1 MVSAL
6 IGLKRGRGS
15 STTDRKFCSTDRG
28 GACSCS
34 RSAAAATALN
44 DLWNLAAFTTFAAL
58 TRARG
63 APIPGSC
70 EAERP
75 ARAARSA
82 LRLLV
87 DVAILF
93 FFFAGCW
100 SQLPLLG
107 RRWGPG
113 ARC

>member
-1 MVSAL
+1 MVSAP

-58 TRARG
+58 TRAQNRKKTRRPLANRLG
-63 APIPGSC
+63 ELSAKSPIPTNVY
-70 EAERP
+70 A
-75 ARAARSA
+75 SA
-82 LRLLV
+82 IGLCR
-87 DVAILF
+87 DSRIIQSRKPSNSDF
-93 FFFAGCW
+93 
-100 SQLPLLG
+100 
-107 RRWGPG
+107 
-113 ARC
+113 